1 MVNNLIEGIVMRQG
15 KFFAFEGIDGAGL
28 TTQAGLLKD
37 WLEKQGYAVF
47 MTKEPTDGP
56 IGGQIR
62 LALGK
67 RLNMRPTALALAFAA
82 DRMDHLETEIIP
94 KLDNGV
100 IVISD
105 RYFLSSYAY
114 QSLSNDLRWLM
125 QINSKCLRPG
135 LTILLDTPA
144 LVCKKRMERMRWHI
158 ELYEEIEKL
167 EVVRKKFLSVANELR
182 KNGERIEI
190 IDGNRPVTTV
200 HKDVK
205 KAVTHTLRGF
215 ARVRPLSEF

>member
-1 MVNNLIEGIVMRQG
+1 MWRGR
-15 KFFAFEGIDGAGL
+15 FFIFEGLDGAGL

-37 WLEKQGYAVF
+37 SLEKQGYAVF

-62 LALGK
+62 LALSK
-67 RLNMRPTALALAFAA
+67 RLDIRPTALALAFAA
-82 DRMDHLETEIIP
+82 DRMDHLDIEIIP
-94 KLDNGV
+94 KFENGV

-105 RYFLSSYAY
+105 RYYLSSYAY
-114 QSLSNDLRWLM
+114 QSLRSDLRWLM
-125 QINSKCLRPG
+125 QINAKCLRPS

-144 LVCKKRMERMRWHI
+144 LVCKKRMERMRWHV

-167 EVVRKKFLSVANELR
+167 EVVRKKFLSIANEL
-182 KNGERIEI
+182 KKHGERIET
-190 IDGNRPVTTV
+190 IDGNRPVTAV

-205 KAVTHTLRGF
+205 KAVTHILR
-215 ARVRPLSEF
+215 APPRALDEF

>member
-1 MVNNLIEGIVMRQG
+1 MRRG
-15 KFFAFEGIDGAGL
+15 KFFVFEGIDGAGL
-28 TTQAGLLKD
+28 TTQAGLLKE

-67 RLNMRPTALALAFAA
+67 RLDMRPTALALAFAA
-82 DRMDHLETEIIP
+82 DRMDHLDIEIIP
-94 KLDNGV
+94 KLENGV

-105 RYFLSSYAY
+105 RYYLSSYAY
-114 QSLSNDLRWLM
+114 QSLRSDLRWLM
-125 QINSKCLRPG
+125 QINAKCLRPD

-144 LVCKKRMERMRWHI
+144 LVCKKRMERMRWHV
-158 ELYEEIEKL
+158 ELYEEIKKL
-167 EVVRKKFLSVANELR
+167 EVVRKKFLSVANEIK
-182 KNGERIEI
+182 KNGERIET
-190 IDGNRPVTTV
+190 IDGNRPVTMV

-205 KAVTHTLRGF
+205 NAVTHILRAP
-215 ARVRPLSEF
+215 ARVRALNEF